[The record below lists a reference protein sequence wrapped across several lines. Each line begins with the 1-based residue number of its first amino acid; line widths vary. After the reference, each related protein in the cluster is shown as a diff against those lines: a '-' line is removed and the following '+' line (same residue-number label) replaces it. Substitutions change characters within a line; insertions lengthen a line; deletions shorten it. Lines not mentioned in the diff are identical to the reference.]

1 MLPLLKSTV
10 KNSFIYSLGNLS
22 TKIAGFILIPL
33 YTKYLPLSDYGVLG
47 LLEVTSTAI
56 IVLFGLNLY
65 SAFFRWYYDKNY
77 QGRQK
82 SLFFTTA
89 VFLIVLSLLLALLI
103 YPSAGFFSKLIL
115 NEDRFTGLFNLM
127 LISSAIQVVATVPS
141 TLLRLQERPLLFI
154 TANITRL
161 VITLA
166 LTIYF
171 IAYLH
176 RGLPGLYEAQ
186 LIGNILYL
194 ILLVPYMFR
203 NFEYRFEVKALKD
216 MLFFSFPL
224 ILSSLSGIII
234 SFSDRYFLNAMGN
247 LNNTGLYSFA
257 FKISNTIYY
266 LIIDSVN
273 LALSPVIFKIMYDK
287 NSLRF
292 YSKILTYLTFLVLLC
307 IMALSFFG
315 KEILQLISLRQEYW
329 QAYKILPVLS
339 FAALFMMLRD
349 SMIRALNI
357 VKKTQ
362 VVSFTIILVSF
373 LNVLL
378 NYTLIPLFQTMGAA
392 IAFLITQ
399 IISFSG
405 LYYFAQKYYPVKYE
419 NRKIVLMLLLAI
431 CSTAVAF
438 MLNPLPLLLAIIL
451 KLLIL
456 AAFPVILYFMNFY
469 EPIELQRIRE
479 ILLRSIGKES
489 NDNTPRDN
497 I

>member
-10 KNSFIYSLGNLS
+10 KSSLIYSLGNIS

-47 LLEVTSTAI
+47 LLEVTSSAI

-65 SAFFRWYYDKNY
+65 SAFFRWYYDKDY
-77 QGRQK
+77 QDKQK

-89 VFLIVLSLLLALLI
+89 VFLSVLSFLLVLLI
-103 YPSAGFFSKLIL
+103 YPSAGFFSKLIFDQ
-115 NEDRFTGLFNLM
+115 DRFTDLFNLM
-127 LISSAIQVVATVPS
+127 LISSAVQVVATVPS
-141 TLLRLQERPLLFI
+141 TLLRLQERPFLFI
-154 TANITRL
+154 ATNIARL

-171 IAYLH
+171 IAYQKL
-176 RGLPGLYEAQ
+176 GLLGLYEAQ

-194 ILLVPYMFR
+194 ILLLPYMFR
-203 NFEYRFEVKALKD
+203 NFEYRFEIMALRD
-216 MLFFSFPL
+216 MMFFSFPL

-234 SFSDRYFLNAMGN
+234 SFSDRYFLNTLGN
-247 LNNTGLYSFA
+247 LNNSGLYSFA

-266 LIIDSVN
+266 LVIDSVN
-273 LALSPVIFKIMYDK
+273 LALSPIIFKIMYDK

-292 YSKILTYLTFLVLLC
+292 YSKILTYLTFLILLC
-307 IMALSFFG
+307 IMALSFLG
-315 KEILQLISLRQEYW
+315 KEILQLISLRKEYW

-357 VKKTQ
+357 VKKTRIIG
-362 VVSFTIILVSF
+362 FTIILVSF

-392 IAFLITQ
+392 IAFLLTQ

-405 LYYFAQKYYPVKYE
+405 LYYFAQKFYPIKYE
-419 NRKIVLMLLLAI
+419 NRKIIMMLLLAV

-438 MLNPLPLLLAIIL
+438 MLNPLPLLPAIIL
-451 KLLIL
+451 KLIIL
-456 AAFPVILYFMNFY
+456 AAFPVILYFLNFY

-479 ILLRSIGKES
+479 ILLRSFGKEE
-489 NDNTPRDN
+489 NDKTPVEK

>member
-10 KNSFIYSLGNLS
+10 KSSLIYSLGNLS

-65 SAFFRWYYDKNY
+65 SAFFRWYYDKDY
-77 QGRQK
+77 RDKQK

-89 VFLIVLSLLLALLI
+89 VFLSVLSFLLALLI
-103 YPSAGFFSKLIL
+103 YPSAGFFSKLIF
-115 NEDRFTGLFNLM
+115 NQERFTGLFNLM

-154 TANITRL
+154 ATNITRL
-161 VITLA
+161 LITLA

-176 RGLPGLYEAQ
+176 RGLLGLYEAQ

-194 ILLVPYMFR
+194 LLLLPYMFR
-203 NFEYRFEVKALKD
+203 NFEYRFEIRALKD
-216 MLFFSFPL
+216 MMVFSFPL
-224 ILSSLSGIII
+224 VLSSLSGIII
-234 SFSDRYFLNAMGN
+234 SFSDRYFLNAFGN

-266 LIIDSVN
+266 LLIDSVN
-273 LALSPVIFKIMYDK
+273 LALSPIIFKIMYDK

-329 QAYKILPVLS
+329 QAFKIIPVLS

-357 VKKTQ
+357 VMKTR
-362 VVSFTIILVSF
+362 VISFTIILVSF
-373 LNVLL
+373 LNILL
-378 NYTLIPLFQTMGAA
+378 NFTLIPVFQTAGAA
-392 IAFLITQ
+392 LAFLLTQ

-405 LYYFAQKYYPVKYE
+405 LYYFAQKYYPINYE
-419 NRKIVLMLLLAI
+419 YRKIIMMLLLAI

-438 MLNPLPLLLAIIL
+438 MLNPLPVALSIIL
-451 KLLIL
+451 KLILL
-456 AAFPVILYFMNFY
+456 AAFPVILYFLNFY

-479 ILLRSIGKES
+479 IIRRSVGKDG
-489 NDNTPRDN
+489 NDKT
-497 I
+497 